1 MGAPM
6 RPRPRKA
13 TLVTRRPYPRLFRTL
28 TDLDRRRYLC
38 WVTSQERRRADTRA
52 RLLEAAADLIAER
65 GIEGSSID
73 AIAEAADRTSGA
85 VYDHFGGK
93 EGLLF
98 ALLQRW
104 LDDVAVVI
112 DAEVATATNLDEV
125 LGALWRNVVSP
136 PPGRERWIAL
146 EHELWSWAVRHP
158 GASEHLARRY
168 RGLWTAM
175 EQASAEWAGAEP
187 VPGSGAAV
195 TGALLGLAM
204 MRRVDPTAIDDAM
217 AVAVLRSALTRR
229 IGEEVR

>member
-1 MGAPM
+1 M
-6 RPRPRKA
+6 
-13 TLVTRRPYPRLFRTL
+13 L
-28 TDLDRRRYLC
+28 YLGG
-38 WVTSQERRRADTRA
+38 VTSQERRRAETRT
-52 RLLEAAADLIAER
+52 RLLEAAADLFAER
-65 GIEGSSID
+65 GVDGASID

-112 DAEVATATNLDEV
+112 DAEVATATDLDEV
-125 LGALWRNVVSP
+125 LAALWRNVASP

-146 EHELWSWAVRHP
+146 EHELWSWAARHP
-158 GASEHLARRY
+158 SAREHLARRY
-168 RGLWTAM
+168 RAAWTAM
-175 EQASAEWAGAEP
+175 EQAAARWQGADP

-204 MRRVDPTAIDDAM
+204 MRRVDPTAVDDGM

>member
-1 MGAPM
+1 MA
-6 RPRPRKA
+6 
-13 TLVTRRPYPRLFRTL
+13 
-28 TDLDRRRYLC
+28 
-38 WVTSQERRRADTRA
+38 SQERRRAETRA
-52 RLLEAAADLIAER
+52 RLLDAAADLFAER
-65 GIEGSSID
+65 GIDASSID

-85 VYDHFGGK
+85 LYDHFGGK

-112 DAEVATATNLDEV
+112 DAEVATATTLDEV
-125 LGALWRNVVSP
+125 LAALWRNVASP

-146 EHELWSWAVRHP
+146 EHELWSWAARHP
-158 GASEHLARRY
+158 SAGDHVARRY
-168 RGLWTAM
+168 RAAWTAM
-175 EQASAEWAGAEP
+175 EQAAARWQGADP

-204 MRRVDPTAIDDAM
+204 MRRVDPAAVDDAM

-229 IGEEVR
+229 IEEEVR